1 MKVPPFTYSG
11 LPYRVLHGPGCVAAL
26 GDELDRVGAR
36 RAMFCCT
43 SRRRAAIEAL
53 ADRTGDRI
61 AGICDKAR
69 IFVPRDA
76 VETGRK
82 AATDL
87 GADCLISYGGGSS
100 VGLAKAIALELD
112 IPIISIATTYSGS
125 ETTALQGIVGR
136 DGVRTNY
143 RSMRMLPKCLIYDA
157 ELTVALPLDIS
168 IPSGFNAIS
177 HAISSFLGESA
188 NPVAELFAEAGIAA
202 MSSAL
207 AEISE
212 DPANIDARG
221 RALYGSWLCG
231 LTVMS
236 AGTTIHHKIV
246 HVLGT
251 GYGLPHGPTHAVV
264 LPHSTAYNR
273 DAAPE
278 AMRRIARALGGADP
292 SDALFRLLERSGAA
306 TSLKDL
312 GLPCLTLDEVADK
325 IMIDR
330 YFNRRTYERDA
341 IRALLD
347 DAWHGRPP
355 AA

>member
-1 MKVPPFTYSG
+1 M
-11 LPYRVLHGPGCVAAL
+11 
-26 GDELDRVGAR
+26 
-36 RAMFCCT
+36 
-43 SRRRAAIEAL
+43 
-53 ADRTGDRI
+53 
-61 AGICDKAR
+61 
-69 IFVPRDA
+69 PRDA

-221 RALYGSWLCG
+221 RAFYGSWLCG

-292 SDALFRLLERSGAA
+292 IGRALPASGAQRRGHQSEGLGPALPDARRSRRQNHDRQVFQSPDLRARRDPGPARRRLARQAACGLKSHRQFSFRRCCDRTDGSLRDRIRSSTLRPGA
-306 TSLKDL
+306 TNCPDPLSQ
-312 GLPCLTLDEVADK
+312 
-325 IMIDR
+325 
-330 YFNRRTYERDA
+330 RDA
-341 IRALLD
+341 FRSRRIR
-347 DAWHGRPP
+347 G
-355 AA
+355 

>member
-11 LPYRVLHGPGCVAAL
+11 LPYRVLHGAGCAGKL
-26 GDELDRVGAR
+26 GDELDRIGAR

-43 SRRRAAIEAL
+43 PRRRAAVETLAREA
-53 ADRTGDRI
+53 GDRI
-61 AGICDKAR
+61 AGICDKAM
-69 IFVPRDA
+69 IFVPWDA
-76 VETGRK
+76 VEKGRK
-82 AATDL
+82 AAADL
-87 GADCLISYGGGSS
+87 EADCLISFGGGSS

-112 IPIISIATTYSGS
+112 IPIVGIATTYSGS

-143 RSMRMLPKCLIYDA
+143 RSMRMLPRCLIYDP
-157 ELTVALPLDIS
+157 ELTVDLPLGVS
-168 IPSGFNAIS
+168 IPSGFNAMA
-177 HAISSFLGESA
+177 HAVSSFLGERA

-207 AEISE
+207 ADISE
-212 DPANIDARG
+212 DPANVEARG

-251 GYGLPHGPTHAVV
+251 GHGLPHGPTHAVV

-273 DAAPE
+273 DSAPE
-278 AMRRIARALGGADP
+278 AMRRIARALGA
-292 SDALFRLLERSGAA
+292 SDAPNALFRLLERSGAA
-306 TSLKDL
+306 TGLKDL
-312 GLPCLTLDEVADK
+312 GLPYRALDDAADK
-325 IMIDR
+325 AMIDR
-330 YFNRRTYERDA
+330 YFNRRAYERGA
-341 IRALLD
+341 IRDLLE
-347 DAWHGRPP
+347 DAWRGRPP

>member
-1 MKVPPFTYSG
+1 MEVPPFTYSG
-11 LPYRVLHGPGCVAAL
+11 LPYRVLHGAGCAGKL
-26 GDELDRVGAR
+26 GDELDRIGAR

-43 SRRRAAIEAL
+43 SRRRAAVETLAREA
-53 ADRTGDRI
+53 GDRI
-61 AGICDKAR
+61 AGICDKAM
-69 IFVPRDA
+69 IFVPWDA
-76 VETGRK
+76 VEKGRK

-87 GADCLISYGGGSS
+87 EADCLISFGGGSS

-112 IPIISIATTYSGS
+112 IPIVGIATTYSGS

-143 RSMRMLPKCLIYDA
+143 RSMRMLPKCLIYDP
-157 ELTVALPLDIS
+157 ELTVDLPLDVS
-168 IPSGFNAIS
+168 IPSGFNAMS
-177 HAISSFLGESA
+177 HAVSSFLGERA

-207 AEISE
+207 DGVSE
-212 DPANIDARG
+212 DPANVEARG

-251 GYGLPHGPTHAVV
+251 GHGLPHGPTHAVV

-273 DAAPE
+273 DSAPE
-278 AMRRIARALGGADP
+278 AMRRIARALGASDAP
-292 SDALFRLLERSGAA
+292 DALFRLLERSGAA
-306 TSLKDL
+306 TGLKDL
-312 GLPCLTLDEVADK
+312 GLPYRALDEAADK
-325 IMIDR
+325 AMIDR
-330 YFNRRTYERDA
+330 YFNRRTYERGA
-341 IRALLD
+341 IRDLLE
-347 DAWHGRPP
+347 DAWRGRPP

>member
-11 LPYRVLHGPGCVAAL
+11 LPYRVLHGAGCAGKL
-26 GDELDRVGAR
+26 GDELDRIGVR

-43 SRRRAAIEAL
+43 PRRRAAVETLAREA
-53 ADRTGDRI
+53 DGRI
-61 AGICDKAR
+61 AGICDKAM
-69 IFVPRDA
+69 IFVPWDA
-76 VETGRK
+76 VEKGRK

-87 GADCLISYGGGSS
+87 DADCLISFGGGSS

-112 IPIISIATTYSGS
+112 VPIVGIATTYSGS

-143 RSMRMLPKCLIYDA
+143 RSMRMLPKCLIYDP
-157 ELTVALPLDIS
+157 ELTVGLPLDVS
-168 IPSGFNAIS
+168 IPSGFNAMS
-177 HAISSFLGESA
+177 HAVSSFLGERA
-188 NPVAELFAEAGIAA
+188 NPVAELLAEAGIAA

-207 AEISE
+207 DGISE
-212 DPANIDARG
+212 DPANVEAHG
-221 RALYGSWLCG
+221 QALYGSWLCG

-251 GYGLPHGPTHAVV
+251 GHGLPHGPTHAVV

-273 DAAPE
+273 DSAPE
-278 AMRRIARALGGADP
+278 AMRRIARALRASNAP
-292 SDALFRLLERSGAA
+292 EALFRLLERSGAA
-306 TSLKDL
+306 TGLKDL
-312 GLPCLTLDEVADK
+312 GLPYRALDEAADK
-325 IMIDR
+325 AMVDR
-330 YFNRRTYERDA
+330 YFSRRTYERGA
-341 IRALLD
+341 IRDLLE
-347 DAWHGRPP
+347 DAWRGRPP